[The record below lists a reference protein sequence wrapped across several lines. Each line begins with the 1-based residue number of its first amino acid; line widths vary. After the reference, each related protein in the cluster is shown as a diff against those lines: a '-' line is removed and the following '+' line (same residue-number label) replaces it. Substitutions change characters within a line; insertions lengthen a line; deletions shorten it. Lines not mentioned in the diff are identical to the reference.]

1 MQDAGGAPPVHGP
14 PAIQRVEH
22 VMGMPVIVEVY
33 DVGFDATVLDRLFA
47 WLRFV
52 DETFSTYRQDSQI
65 SKLNR
70 GEITLADAHVSV
82 RSVLRRCE
90 SLHRSTRG
98 YFDVTAPMANLGGGV
113 EPSGFVKG
121 WAIEGAG
128 RLLRRA
134 GAQDWCVNAGGD
146 ICLSGAP
153 TGCDCW
159 RVGIQHPVERFAV
172 AAVLGL
178 RGGAVATSGAYERG
192 NHILDPHTRLAAEG
206 VLSVT
211 IVGRDLAVVDA
222 YATAAFAMGRAGA
235 RWAATLPGCGA
246 IVIFD
251 DETISY
257 SAGVEKYLRDGR
269 AAGRH
274 RGAGTTRGVRARG
287 PVEAAPTGIGHA
299 AGTGTKRT
307 TSGAP

>member
-1 MQDAGGAPPVHGP
+1 
-14 PAIQRVEH
+14 
-22 VMGMPVIVEVY
+22 MGMPVIVEVC
-33 DVGFDATVLDRLFA
+33 DLGFDETVLDRVFA

-65 SKLNR
+65 SRLNR
-70 GEITLADAHVSV
+70 GEIALADAHVSV

-90 SLHRSTRG
+90 SLRRSTRG
-98 YFDVTAPMANLGGGV
+98 YFDVAAPMASVGGGV
-113 EPSGFVKG
+113 DPSGFVKG
-121 WAIEGAG
+121 WAVEGAG

-134 GAQDWCVNAGGD
+134 GAENWCVNAGGD

-153 TGCDCW
+153 HGCDCW
-159 RVGIQHPVERFAV
+159 RVGIQHPVERLAV

-178 RGGAVATSGAYERG
+178 RAGAVATSGTYERG
-192 NHILDPHTRLAAEG
+192 KHILDPHTRLAPEG

-211 IVGRDLAVVDA
+211 IVGRDLPVADA

-235 RWAATLPGCGA
+235 EWAATLPGYGA

-257 SAGVEKYLRDGR
+257 SAGVEMHLKDADLPSGRTEGSRDSPW
-269 AAGRH
+269 AGREDFTDAAAMRVSARCSH
-274 RGAGTTRGVRARG
+274 RSKRMTIGGT
-287 PVEAAPTGIGHA
+287 P
-299 AGTGTKRT
+299 
-307 TSGAP
+307 